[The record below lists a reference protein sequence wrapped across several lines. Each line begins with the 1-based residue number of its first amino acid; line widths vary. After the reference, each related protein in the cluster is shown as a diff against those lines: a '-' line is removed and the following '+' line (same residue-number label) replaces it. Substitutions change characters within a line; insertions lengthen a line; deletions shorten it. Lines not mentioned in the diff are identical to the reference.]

1 MKGYFIFDMDGVL
14 VEYRRDVTP
23 ENVNVLL
30 KQKGYF
36 TNLKPEW
43 NMIEAIKTLKRI
55 FPKNVFILT
64 AVYSD
69 SYPYAKKEKIE
80 YVRKVLPELLD
91 NLIIVDVESGET
103 KPQKM
108 AEVIGNQI
116 NSNCLLI
123 DDYGKNLK
131 EWEKEGG
138 TPVKYLNL
146 INNSHGTIYDY
157 VLNCFMDQDEIVAKL
172 IEFSE

>member
-1 MKGYFIFDMDGVL
+1 MDGVL
-14 VEYRRDVTP
+14 VEYRRDVTS

-43 NMIEAIKTLKRI
+43 NMIEAIKALKRI

-64 AVYSD
+64 AVYTD
-69 SYPYAKKEKIE
+69 SYPYSKKEKIE
-80 YVRKVLPELLD
+80 YVQKVLPELLD
-91 NLIIVDVESGET
+91 DLIIVDVESGET
-103 KPQKM
+103 KPQRV
-108 AEVIGNQI
+108 AEIIGDQI

-123 DDYGKNLK
+123 DDYGKNLR
-131 EWEKEGG
+131 EWKNEGG

-146 INNSHGTIYDY
+146 INNSHGTIYDN
-157 VLNCFMDQDEIVAKL
+157 VLDCFMDQDEIVAKL
-172 IEFSE
+172 IEFSK